1 MIGLTKCFKN
11 KNNDNNNN
19 NDNEDNNNKAMSFK
33 VIDNKL
39 LKKYTTIWRNKI
51 RNLVGEE
58 FDSKL
63 IYDDNDKYI
72 KTKIKVFGDK
82 VNTNFQGKKVPR
94 QNTPCEY
101 LSLTMLDSAIRSS
114 KSVILK
120 HF

>member
-11 KNNDNNNN
+11 KNNDNNN

-39 LKKYTTIWRNKI
+39 LKKYNKIWRNKI

-82 VNTNFQGKKVPR
+82 VNTNFQVKKVPR
-94 QNTPCEY
+94 QNAPCEY
-101 LSLTMLDSAIRSS
+101 LSLTMLDSVIRSN
-114 KSVILK
+114 KIVILK

>member
-1 MIGLTKCFKN
+1 MIGLAKCFKN

-19 NDNEDNNNKAMSFK
+19 DNENNKAMSFK

-39 LKKYTTIWRNKI
+39 LKKYTKIWRNKI

-58 FDSKL
+58 LNLF
-63 IYDDNDKYI
+63 YDDNDKYI

-82 VNTNFQGKKVPR
+82 VNTNFQVKKVPR
-94 QNTPCEY
+94 QYTPCAY
-101 LSLTMLDSAIRSS
+101 LSLTMLDSVIRSN

>member
-1 MIGLTKCFKN
+1 MIGLAKCFKN

-19 NDNEDNNNKAMSFK
+19 DNENNNNKAMSFK

-39 LKKYTTIWRNKI
+39 LKKYTKIWRNKI

-58 FDSKL
+58 LNLF
-63 IYDDNDKYI
+63 YDDNDKYI

-82 VNTNFQGKKVPR
+82 VNTNFQVKKVPR

-101 LSLTMLDSAIRSS
+101 LSLTMLDSVIRSN
-114 KSVILK
+114 KSVIFK